1 MRVVK
6 LTNFLVSRRRG
17 IGQLPPLTDQPAIC
31 LAGAVTTV
39 NDEVGTGGVGG
50 GVRAEV
56 DVGSLELLGLTVTTH
71 GDHGVPE
78 LLGVLVDEVR
88 ETGVN
93 VSRGDGVDTGEVAP
107 LVGEGAG
114 HVDAASLGDVVRGL
128 LLREVGNV
136 ARHGGGD
143 DERTGL
149 ALLEVVA
156 DGLGAVC
163 NTHEIGLDDLLEG
176 GDLAVEDTGVGGL
189 AGVGDKG
196 VNLAKVGNDILDELL
211 ARLVVGNVE
220 LVGLGLDAVLL
231 LESGGVLLTTLLTA
245 SVGDGNVT
253 AHLGDTASGL
263 NTHTTG
269 TRGTGDDGDLALHGE
284 QVHKLLALG
293 DRDRHID
300 VMWGVVG
307 RKRED

>member
-1 MRVVK
+1 MFIN
-6 LTNFLVSRRRG
+6 THTTH
-17 IGQLPPLTDQPAIC
+17 TDQPAIC

-50 GVRAEV
+50 GVGAEV
-56 DVGSLELLGLTVTTH
+56 DVGSLELLGVTVTAH

-88 ETGVN
+88 KTGVN

-107 LVGEGAG
+107 LVGERAG

-128 LLREVGNV
+128 LLREVGDV
-136 ARHGGGD
+136 TGHGGGD

-156 DGLGAVC
+156 DSLGAVC
-163 NTHEIGLDDLLEG
+163 NTEEIGLDDLLEG
-176 GDLAVEDTGVGGL
+176 GDLAVENTRVGGL
-189 AGVGDKG
+189 AGVGDEG
-196 VNLAKVGNDILDELL
+196 VNLTEVGNDVLDEL
-211 ARLVVGNVE
+211 AAGLVVGDVE

-245 SVGDGNVT
+245 SVGQGDVT

-263 NTHTTG
+263 DTHTTG
-269 TRGTGDDGDLALHGE
+269 TGGTSDNGDLALHGE
-284 QVHKLLALG
+284 QVQKLLALG
-293 DRDRHID
+293 NRDRHVD
-300 VMWGVVG
+300 VIWGLL
-307 RKRED
+307 

>member
-1 MRVVK
+1 
-6 LTNFLVSRRRG
+6 L
-17 IGQLPPLTDQPAIC
+17 QLPSKTDQPAIC

-39 NDEVGTGGVGG
+39 NDEVGAGRVGG
-50 GVRAEV
+50 GVGAEV
-56 DVGSLELLGLTVTTH
+56 DVGSLELLGLTVATH
-71 GDHGVPE
+71 GDHGVPQ

-88 ETGVN
+88 ETSVN
-93 VSRGDGVDTGEVAP
+93 VSGGDGVDTGEVAP
-107 LVGEGAG
+107 LVGERAG
-114 HVDAASLGDVVRGL
+114 HVDAAGLGDVVRGL

-136 ARHGGGD
+136 TGHGGGD

-163 NTHEIGLDDLLEG
+163 NTEEIGLDDLLEG
-176 GDLAVEDTGVGGL
+176 GDLAVKDTGVGGL

-196 VNLAKVGNDILDELL
+196 VNLAKVGNDVLDELL
-211 ARLVVGNVE
+211 ARLVVGNIE

-245 SVGDGNVT
+245 SVGDGNVA

-263 NTHTTG
+263 DTHTAGTG
-269 TRGTGDDGDLALHGE
+269 GTGDNGDLALHGE
-284 QVHKLLALG
+284 QVQKLLALG
-293 DRDRHID
+293 NRDRHID
-300 VMWGVVG
+300 VMWWG
-307 RKRED
+307 